1 MRGKATAR
9 GLVRRR
15 PRITPA
21 RAGKSPPLLQT
32 HSNRG
37 DHPRACGEKSTG
49 LMCQGGEIG
58 SPPHTR
64 GKALVL
70 PHCPGVPGITP
81 AHAGKR
87 SRSLIHSPGR
97 EDHPRTRGEKFLI
110 FTKRGRKM
118 GSPPHT
124 RGKVRALR
132 DVLCVHGITPAH
144 AGKSGAVDVGAMQM
158 RDHPRTRGEKLS
170 STSRYTA
177 LLGSPPHTRG
187 KAYRSTALCRV
198 ARITPAHAGKRQEL
212 LEKNISD

>member
-1 MRGKATAR
+1 MRGKAKDSCPHT
-9 GLVRRR
+9 LHT
-15 PRITPA
+15 RITPA
-21 RAGKSPPLLQT
+21 RAGKSQT
-32 HSNRG
+32 TSWTPKARR
-37 DHPRACGEKSTG
+37 DHPRACGEKG
-49 LMCQGGEIG
+49 DGRDMWPPGKG

-124 RGKVRALR
+124 RGKDKVAGNHG
-132 DVLCVHGITPAH
+132 VGSGITPAH
-144 AGKSGAVDVGAMQM
+144 AGKSEAANRRAVLGG
-158 RDHPRTRGEKLS
+158 DHPRTRGEKCK
-170 STSRYTA
+170 TIVIDTGGA
-177 LLGSPPHTRG
+177 GSPPHTRG
-187 KAYRSTALCRV
+187 K
-198 ARITPAHAGKRQEL
+198 
-212 LEKNISD
+212 D